1 MPTSVTF
8 RAAEAAPRGL
18 AGRGFSLLE
27 LLIVLALL
35 GLMTALV
42 APRLQRTY
50 EAIAGSGER
59 AEVRRQLGRLP
70 RLARI
75 AGEPIVVGEGDAAG
89 LAAVLAL
96 PEGWRVT
103 PLAALRVEANGLC
116 HATVVRVE
124 GLGDAEDLSLSMPT
138 CEVADAP

>member
-1 MPTSVTF
+1 MPTSVTC
-8 RAAEAAPRGL
+8 RAAEARRRGH

-50 EAIAGSGER
+50 EAIASSGER

-75 AGEPIVVGEGDAAG
+75 AGEPIVVDEGDAAA
-89 LAAVLAL
+89 LATVLAL
-96 PEGWRVT
+96 PEGWRVI
-103 PLAALRVEANGLC
+103 PLEPLRVEANGLC
-116 HATVVRVE
+116 HASRVRVE
-124 GLGDAEDLSLSMPT
+124 GAGDTEDLSLSMPT
-138 CEVADAP
+138 CGVADAP